1 MSKRGYIS
9 RYLCIIRAIKR
20 GKSCSYEDLKKQIEK
35 QTDLLLSTDDDL
47 VIGFSKRTLQRDLRD
62 IRNLFG
68 IGIYYSKALKGYF
81 MENEDSENMNFQSM
95 IEAFDVFQS
104 LNIAQDVRPFMFA
117 ENRKPAGTDNLY
129 GLLHAI
135 KNCLEIE
142 FTYHKFWDIEASQ
155 RKTNPYALKEFKNRW
170 YLIAKDHKDKIV
182 KTFALDRLSNL
193 QIKAQKFE
201 SDTSYNVEENF
212 RYCYGILG
220 SDVEIPQEIVLS
232 FEPFAGKYIKTLPLH
247 HTQQILIDNKKELR
261 IRLKL
266 KVTYDFMMELLSHGN
281 TMKVIEPQ
289 SLVEEIKK
297 THYNAFQQ
305 YCRNNGD

>member
-9 RYLCIIRAIKR
+9 RYLCIIRKLKLE
-20 GKSCSYEDLKKQIEK
+20 GYCSYEVLKDYIESQMEFYQKQDE
-35 QTDLLLSTDDDL
+35 DL
-47 VIGFSKRTLQRDLRD
+47 VVGNSKRTIQRDLKE

-68 IGIYYSKALKGYF
+68 IDIYYSKSQKGYF
-81 MENEDSENMNFQSM
+81 IENDNAENMNFQRM
-95 IEAFDVFQS
+95 IEAFDVFNS
-104 LNIAQDVRPFMFA
+104 LKLTHEVQAFMFA

-135 KNCLEIE
+135 KNYLEIE
-142 FTYHKFWDIEASQ
+142 FTYHKFWDVEASQ

-201 SDTSYNVEENF
+201 SDSNYNVEENF

-220 SDVEIPQEIVLS
+220 SDVEIPQEIILS

-261 IRLKL
+261 IKLKL
-266 KVTYDFMMELLSHGN
+266 KITYDFMMELLSHGD

-289 SLVEEIKK
+289 SLVDEIKA
-297 THYNAFQQ
+297 THFSAYQQ
-305 YCRNNGD
+305 YSENNGG